1 MTIFSHSGT
10 IDVMMVILSKS
21 RLIAFAVVVCL
32 ILAALGWHGY
42 NLVTSLGDSGIETRL
57 AAEEI
62 LFASIAA
69 ILIVVILAV
78 ILLRRAASLDKRL
91 DRLIEQGRNS
101 EIVPGRDFSTMGP
114 LGDKLRDLFNLLSQS
129 NYQKTRKI
137 SAMQALVIF
146 LIRNQDQAIVI
157 CDSAGIVRYVS
168 DVFLEKRQLTRVD
181 VLDFSCRR
189 PFLGFPWIKSPRSSP
204 GPVSPWKEKP
214 TTPPT
219 PAIPSPTAATNCRI
233 WFSSLTP
240 RPATSKSAVTA
251 MKWKTV
257 GGDAVRSFQG
267 WNAGYPSG
275 GSGQE
280 GMAGKADPIV
290 F

>member
-1 MTIFSHSGT
+1 
-10 IDVMMVILSKS
+10 MMVILSKS

-181 VLDFSCRR
+181 VLDFSLSEALPGIPLDQIASQLTRSREPLEGKTDDTAYACY
-189 PFLGFPWIKSPRSSP
+189 PFTDRSNELSYL
-204 GPVSPWKEKP
+204 V
-214 TTPPT
+214 
-219 PAIPSPTAATNCRI
+219 
-233 WFSSLTP
+233 FLF
-240 RPATSKSAVTA
+240 
-251 MKWKTV
+251 
-257 GGDAVRSFQG
+257 DAK
-267 WNAGYPSG
+267 AGYFEKRSNGNEVENSRRRRSPLLSG
-275 GSGQE
+275 LERWISERGFRARRDGR
-280 GMAGKADPIV
+280 
-290 F
+290 